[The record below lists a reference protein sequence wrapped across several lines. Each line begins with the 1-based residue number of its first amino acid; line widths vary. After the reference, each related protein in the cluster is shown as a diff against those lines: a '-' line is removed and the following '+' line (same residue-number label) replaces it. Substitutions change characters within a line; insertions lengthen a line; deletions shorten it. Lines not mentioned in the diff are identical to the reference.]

1 MQLPAAVVRPAGPAR
16 PAGAARP
23 VRRFGAVHW
32 LGLATLFRREFRAYL
47 KDWPETV
54 VAPTFSILLYVAVFA
69 VASGEATGDAAGA
82 PAWAGPGGLLPFLA
96 PGLVVYVVIL
106 RAAEA
111 TVYSITFLKVERLV
125 GDILMPPLAPW
136 EVAAG
141 YALAGTASGLVTGL
155 PCLAALLLA
164 AGTGVADPALLAL
177 VLLLG
182 AFLLAA
188 AGTLVGLWAEKW
200 DQAAAFFGF
209 LLIPVTFLSGVFAPV
224 ALLPEPLAVVV
235 MLNPVYYAI
244 DAARIAF
251 GGSGAEPVG
260 RSLAV
265 LAVGGIVLWAC
276 AALLIAR
283 GWRLKP

>member
-1 MQLPAAVVRPAGPAR
+1 MAEAARPVEAAR

-23 VRRFGAVHW
+23 VRRYGAVHW

-54 VAPTFSILLYVAVFA
+54 VAPTFSTLLYVAVFA
-69 VASGEATGDAAGA
+69 VAAGDGGAA
-82 PAWAGPGGLLPFLA
+82 AWAGPGGLLPFLA
-96 PGLVVYVVIL
+96 PGLVVYVVLL
-106 RAAEA
+106 RAAET
-111 TVYSITFLKVERLV
+111 TVYSLTFLKVERLV
-125 GDILMPPLAPW
+125 GDILMPPLAAW
-136 EVAAG
+136 EVAAA

-155 PCLAALLLA
+155 PCLLALLLA
-164 AGTGVADPALLAL
+164 AGTGVADPLLLAL

-188 AGTLVGLWAEKW
+188 AGTLVGLWAQKW

-224 ALLPEPLAVVV
+224 ALLPQPLAAVVT
-235 MLNPVYYAI
+235 LNPVYYAI

-251 GGSGAEPVG
+251 GGAGAEAVAF
-260 RSLAV
+260 SLAV
-265 LAVGGIVLWAC
+265 LAGSGAVLWAC
-276 AALLIAR
+276 SAMLIAR

>member
-1 MQLPAAVVRPAGPAR
+1 MAAAGPAR

-23 VRRFGAVHW
+23 VRRYGAVHW

-54 VAPTFSILLYVAVFA
+54 VAPTFSTLLYVAVFA
-69 VASGEATGDAAGA
+69 IAAGDGSA
-82 PAWAGPGGLLPFLA
+82 AWAGPGGLLPFLA
-96 PGLVVYVVIL
+96 PGLVVYVVIQ

-111 TVYSITFLKVERLV
+111 TVYSLTFLKVERLV
-125 GDILMPPLAPW
+125 GDILMPPLAAW
-136 EVAAG
+136 EVAAA

-155 PCLAALLLA
+155 PCLIALLLI
-164 AGTGVADPALLAL
+164 AGTGVADPLLLAL
-177 VLLLG
+177 VLALG

-188 AGTLVGLWAEKW
+188 AGTLVGLWAQKW

-224 ALLPEPLAVVV
+224 ALLPQPLAAAVA
-235 MLNPVYYAI
+235 LNPVYYAI

-251 GGSGAEPVG
+251 GGAGMETIG

-265 LAVGGIVLWAC
+265 LAVCGAALWAC
-276 AALLIAR
+276 SALLIAR

>member
-1 MQLPAAVVRPAGPAR
+1 VTTRL

-47 KDWPETV
+47 KEWRETV
-54 VAPTFSILLYVAVFA
+54 VAPTFSTLLYVAVFA
-69 VASGEATGDAAGA
+69 VASGEAVGGETAA
-82 PAWAGPGGLLPFLA
+82 AWAGPGGLLPFLA
-96 PGLVVYVVIL
+96 PGLIVYVVIL

-125 GDILMPPLAPW
+125 GDILMPPLAAW

-155 PCLAALLLA
+155 PCLVALLLA

-224 ALLPEPLAVVV
+224 ALLPEPLAAVVG
-235 MLNPVYYAI
+235 LNPVYYAI

-251 GGSGAEPVG
+251 GGAGAEPVG
-260 RSLAV
+260 HSLAV
-265 LAVGGIVLWAC
+265 LAVSGAALWAG

>member
-1 MQLPAAVVRPAGPAR
+1 VTASR

-23 VRRFGAVHW
+23 VRHFGAVHW

-54 VAPTFSILLYVAVFA
+54 IAPTFSTLLYVAVFA
-69 VASGEATGDAAGA
+69 VASGEAMGENSAV
-82 PAWAGPGGLLPFLA
+82 AWAGPGGLLPFLA
-96 PGLVVYVVIL
+96 PGLVVYVVLL
-106 RAAEA
+106 RAAE
-111 TVYSITFLKVERLV
+111 TPVYSLTFLKVERLV
-125 GDILMPPLAPW
+125 GDILMPPLAAW

-155 PCLAALLLA
+155 PCLIALLLA
-164 AGTGVADPALLAL
+164 AGTGVADPLLLAL

-188 AGTLVGLWAEKW
+188 AGTLVGLWAQKW

-224 ALLPEPLAVVV
+224 ALLPGPLAAVVA
-235 MLNPVYYAI
+235 LNPVYYAI

-251 GGSGAEPVG
+251 GGAGAEAVGLSLAILAGSGA
-260 RSLAV
+260 
-265 LAVGGIVLWAC
+265 VLWAC

>member
-1 MQLPAAVVRPAGPAR
+1 
-16 PAGAARP
+16 
-23 VRRFGAVHW
+23 

-54 VAPTFSILLYVAVFA
+54 VAPTFSILLYVVVFA
-69 VASGEATGDAAGA
+69 VASGEAVGDATGTA
-82 PAWAGPGGLLPFLA
+82 AWARPGGLLPFLA

-125 GDILMPPLAPW
+125 GDILMPPLAAW

-155 PCLAALLLA
+155 PCLIALLLA

-224 ALLPEPLAVVV
+224 ALLPEPLAVAVA
-235 MLNPVYYAI
+235 LNPVYYAI

-251 GGSGAEPVG
+251 GGLGAEPVG
-260 RSLAV
+260 RSLTV
-265 LAVGGIVLWAC
+265 LAVSGVVLWAC
-276 AALLIAR
+276 AALLISR

>member
-1 MQLPAAVVRPAGPAR
+1 MQLPAR

-32 LGLATLFRREFRAYL
+32 MGLATLFRREFRAYL

-54 VAPTFSILLYVAVFA
+54 VAPTFSTLLYVAVFA
-69 VASGEATGDAAGA
+69 VASGEATGDGSAV
-82 PAWAGPGGLLPFLA
+82 AWAGPGGLLPFLA
-96 PGLVVYVVIL
+96 PGLVVYVVLL
-106 RAAEA
+106 RAAET
-111 TVYSITFLKVERLV
+111 TVYSLTFLKVERLV
-125 GDILMPPLAPW
+125 GDILMPPLAAW
-136 EVAAG
+136 EVAAA

-155 PCLAALLLA
+155 PCLIALLLA

-188 AGTLVGLWAEKW
+188 AGTLVGLWAQKW

-224 ALLPEPLAVVV
+224 ALLPGPLAAAVA
-235 MLNPVYYAI
+235 LNPVYYAI

-251 GGSGAEPVG
+251 GGAGAEAVG

-265 LAVGGIVLWAC
+265 LAVSGMALWAC

>member
-1 MQLPAAVVRPAGPAR
+1 MGAR

-23 VRRFGAVHW
+23 VRRYGAVHW
-32 LGLATLFRREFRAYL
+32 LGLATLVRREFRAYL

-69 VASGEATGDAAGA
+69 IASGEAVGGETTA
-82 PAWAGPGGLLPFLA
+82 AWAGPGGLLPFLA

-125 GDILMPPLAPW
+125 GDILMPPLAAW

-155 PCLAALLLA
+155 PCLIALLLA

-224 ALLPEPLAVVV
+224 ALLPDPLAALVA
-235 MLNPVYYAI
+235 LNPVYYAI

-251 GGSGAEPVG
+251 GGAGTETVG

-265 LAVGGIVLWAC
+265 LAAGGAILWAC

>member
-1 MQLPAAVVRPAGPAR
+1 MAQPARAAR

-69 VASGEATGDAAGA
+69 VASGEAMGDSSAA
-82 PAWAGPGGLLPFLA
+82 AWAGPGGLLPFLA

-125 GDILMPPLAPW
+125 GDILMPPLAAW

-155 PCLAALLLA
+155 PCLIALLLA

-235 MLNPVYYAI
+235 ALNPVYYAI

-251 GGSGAEPVG
+251 GGAGAEPVG

-265 LAVGGIVLWAC
+265 LAASGAALWAC
-276 AALLIAR
+276 AALLISR

>member
-1 MQLPAAVVRPAGPAR
+1 MTAQL

-32 LGLATLFRREFRAYL
+32 LGLATLVRREFRAYL

-69 VASGEATGDAAGA
+69 IAAGDGGA
-82 PAWAGPGGLLPFLA
+82 AWAGPGGLLPFLA

-125 GDILMPPLAPW
+125 GDILMPPLAAW

-155 PCLAALLLA
+155 PCLVALLLA

-224 ALLPEPLAVVV
+224 ALLPEPLAVLIA
-235 MLNPVYYAI
+235 LNPVYYAI

-251 GGSGAEPVG
+251 GGAGAEPVG

-265 LAVGGIVLWAC
+265 LAASGAVLWAC
-276 AALLIAR
+276 AALLIGR

>member
-1 MQLPAAVVRPAGPAR
+1 M
-16 PAGAARP
+16 
-23 VRRFGAVHW
+23 
-32 LGLATLFRREFRAYL
+32 
-47 KDWPETV
+47 
-54 VAPTFSILLYVAVFA
+54 
-69 VASGEATGDAAGA
+69 
-82 PAWAGPGGLLPFLA
+82 
-96 PGLVVYVVIL
+96 IL

-235 MLNPVYYAI
+235 ALNPVYYAI

-251 GGSGAEPVG
+251 GGAGAEPVG

-265 LAVGGIVLWAC
+265 LAVSGAALWAC
-276 AALLIAR
+276 ATLLIAR

>member
-1 MQLPAAVVRPAGPAR
+1 MAR
-16 PAGAARP
+16 PPGAARP
-23 VRRFGAVHW
+23 VRRYGAVNW
-32 LGLATLFRREFRAYL
+32 LGLATLIRREFRAYL
-47 KDWPETV
+47 KDWRETV
-54 VAPTFSILLYVAVFA
+54 VAPTFSALLYVAVFA
-69 VASGEATGDAAGA
+69 VASGEVKGETGVA
-82 PAWAGPGGLLPFLA
+82 AWAGPGGLLPFLA
-96 PGLVVYVVIL
+96 PGLVVAVVIQ

-111 TVYSITFLKVERLV
+111 TVYNITFLKVERLV
-125 GDILMPPLAPW
+125 GDILMPPLAAW

-155 PCLAALLLA
+155 PCLAVLLLA
-164 AGTGVADPALLAL
+164 TGTAVADPLLLGL

-188 AGTLVGLWAEKW
+188 AGAVVGLWAEKW

-224 ALLPEPLAVVV
+224 GLLPGPLAALVT
-235 MLNPVYYAI
+235 LNPVYYAI

-251 GGSGAEPVG
+251 GGTGAEAVG

-265 LAVGGIVLWAC
+265 LGVSGAAAWAC

-283 GWRLKP
+283 GWRLKA

>member
-1 MQLPAAVVRPAGPAR
+1 MRAKL

-23 VRRFGAVHW
+23 VRRYGAVHW
-32 LGLATLFRREFRAYL
+32 LGLATLFQREFRAYL
-47 KDWPETV
+47 KDWLETI

-69 VASGEATGDAAGA
+69 IASGEATGDPAGT
-82 PAWAGPGGLLPFLA
+82 AWAGPGGLLPFLA
-96 PGLVVYVVIL
+96 PGLVVYVVVQ

-111 TVYSITFLKVERLV
+111 TVYSLTFLKVERLV
-125 GDILMPPLAPW
+125 GDILMPPLSAW

-164 AGTGVADPALLAL
+164 ADTAVADPLLLAL

-188 AGTLVGLWAEKW
+188 AGTLVGLWAQKW

-209 LLIPVTFLSGVFAPV
+209 VLIPVTFLSGVFAPV
-224 ALLPEPLAVVV
+224 ALLPGPLAAVVA
-235 MLNPVYYAI
+235 LNPVYYAI

-251 GGSGAEPVG
+251 GGAGVEPVG
-260 RSLAV
+260 RSLMV
-265 LAVGGIVLWAC
+265 LAAGGAVLWAG